1 MTGLDTSAP
10 PRPSSPEP
18 PLRVTLPA
26 SRGGLAWLAVL
37 LLIGS
42 FVTFQVGRQVYAS
55 WSIGQEADRLR
66 AEIAAVEERNAALQR
81 ELTYL
86 RSDAYLSAE
95 ARRLGNLGR
104 AGEHVLIIPPGAE
117 AAMPPAMAGQT
128 APSTPPIDQWLE
140 LFFGP

>member
-1 MTGLDTSAP
+1 
-10 PRPSSPEP
+10 
-18 PLRVTLPA
+18 LPA

-55 WSIGQEADRLR
+55 WSISQEADRIR
-66 AEIAAVEERNAALQR
+66 AEIAAVEVENEVLQR
-81 ELTYL
+81 ELSYL

-104 AGEHVLIIPPGAE
+104 RGEHVLIIPPGAE
-117 AAMPPAMAGQT
+117 AALPPAAEGAAGPA
-128 APSTPPIDQWLE
+128 APLLEQWLD